1 MIAAKAGDTEEL
13 ERSIDEGV
21 DVDHQNEV
29 IMITFLMRKAVLL
42 EKESHGFPH
51 QRAGGLRRG
60 QGGTYYLFLPPN
72 LHPLL
77 GAPSHFFH
85 FSFFLFCSSFLFLLI
100 LSHQI

>member
-13 ERSIDEGV
+13 ERAIDEGV

-29 IMITFLMRKAVLL
+29 MITFLMRKAVLL

-60 QGGTYYLFLPPN
+60 
-72 LHPLL
+72 
-77 GAPSHFFH
+77 
-85 FSFFLFCSSFLFLLI
+85 
-100 LSHQI
+100 